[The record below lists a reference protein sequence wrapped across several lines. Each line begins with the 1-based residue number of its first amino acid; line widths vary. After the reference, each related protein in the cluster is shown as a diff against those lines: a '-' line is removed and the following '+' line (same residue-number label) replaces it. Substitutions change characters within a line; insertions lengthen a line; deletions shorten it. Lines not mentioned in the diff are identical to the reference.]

1 MRPGKHVDGAEV
13 GSGLEGRRP
22 VQSIGAAPTPS
33 GGGLRAGGDEK
44 PLKGVEQ
51 RGTFREHWRET
62 GAPSPGKAMGPEA
75 PLPSLSS
82 SVEGPPQAQPF
93 PGTWWR
99 DRGNG
104 GAGGRAG
111 TEAGVAF
118 SITFSTLSE

>member
-82 SVEGPPQAQPF
+82 SVEGTPLGSAIRRDVVEGPRK
-93 PGTWWR
+93 WWSRRQGR
-99 DRGNG
+99 DRG
-104 GAGGRAG
+104 GRG
-111 TEAGVAF
+111 LQHHLLHPE
-118 SITFSTLSE
+118 